1 MQAEASG
8 RRHAKQIIDQLPCNG
23 GYSSS
28 TPVRVTILADE
39 RGWNWGSWK
48 FDSTL
53 TKELSK
59 QLAKFPHVKV
69 TVLVPEGSCNEID
82 KRDAESHNVTI
93 VEAKK
98 KPGFQNPNDW
108 LCFPPKGLTT
118 DIVIGV
124 GERLCEM
131 AQIFKEL
138 HHCKSIFVG
147 CDSFEETF
155 SRDAELRDAQAKMED
170 ECLGKSNVQPMMQ
183 MADLPVAV
191 GPKRAEKLSVSLSCQ
206 GKEVFKLIP
215 GILSE
220 FADVTQTLGDRRKF
234 RILVAGH
241 GHPRYFHKEGLDTV
255 AKAVTGLKDRSYEI
269 ILVGAAKGEHRGF
282 IEKFHECGVPKHQ
295 LIIRSPP
302 KDEEEM
308 KTWLREA
315 DLAIVPS
322 GEQEFGMFGLI
333 ALSSGLPI
341 LVHDASG
348 LGEALTDVAGGSS
361 SIVES
366 EDISEWSKAIKK
378 VRDKGRTLRLKEADS
393 LRKDYNEVYSWEKQ
407 CGALVEEMLKMAS
420 GMIFFYVTCMCWLY
434 SHIAVVKVKQC
445 TCSLQLNFIFSVHV

>member
-8 RRHAKQIIDQLPCNG
+8 RSYAEQIIDQLPCNG

-28 TPVRVTILADE
+28 TPVRVTIPAKKW
-39 RGWNWGSWK
+39 GWRWRWGSWE
-48 FDSTL
+48 FNSIL

-59 QLAKFPHVKV
+59 QLAKFPRVKV
-69 TVLVPEGSCNEID
+69 TVLVPEGSCDEID

-98 KPGFQNPNDW
+98 PPGFQNPNDW
-108 LCFPPKGLTT
+108 LHFPPKGLTT

-124 GERLCEM
+124 GERFCKM
-131 AQIFKEL
+131 AQIFKEH

-147 CDSFEETF
+147 CDPFEESF
-155 SRDAELRDAQAKMED
+155 SRDTELRDALAEMDDVYQ
-170 ECLGKSNVQPMMQ
+170 GNSNVQPMMQ

-206 GKEVFKLIP
+206 GKEVFKLTP

-220 FADVTQTLGDRRKF
+220 FADVTQNPCDREKF

-241 GHPRYFHKEGLDTV
+241 GHPRYFYKEGLEIV
-255 AKAVTGLKDRSYEI
+255 AKAVAGLKDRSYEI
-269 ILVGAAKGEHRGF
+269 ILVGAAKGEHKGF
-282 IEKFHECGVPKHQ
+282 VEKFHECGVSKHQ
-295 LIIRSPP
+295 LTIRSPP

-308 KTWLREA
+308 KRWLCEA

-341 LVHDASG
+341 LVHGASG
-348 LGEALTDVAGGSS
+348 LGEALKDVAGGWS

-366 EDISEWSKAIKK
+366 EDVTVWSEAIKK
-378 VRDKGRTLRLKEADS
+378 VRNEAREARIGGANS
-393 LRKDYNEVYSWEKQ
+393 LRNHYNKKYSWEKQ
-407 CGALVEEMLKMAS
+407 CEVLVEEMLKMVS
-420 GMIFFYVTCMCWLY
+420 GM
-434 SHIAVVKVKQC
+434 
-445 TCSLQLNFIFSVHV
+445 NFC

>member
-1 MQAEASG
+1 M
-8 RRHAKQIIDQLPCNG
+8 
-23 GYSSS
+23 
-28 TPVRVTILADE
+28 
-39 RGWNWGSWK
+39 WGSGG
-48 FDSTL
+48 FNSIV

-59 QLAKFPHVKV
+59 QLAKFPHLKV
-69 TVLVPEGSCNEID
+69 TVLVPEGSCDELD
-82 KRDAESHNVTI
+82 KINAESHNVTI

-98 KPGFQNPNDW
+98 LPGFQNPNDW
-108 LCFPPKGLTT
+108 LRFPPKGLTT
-118 DIVIGV
+118 DIVIGL
-124 GERLCEM
+124 GERFCKM

-138 HHCKSIFVG
+138 HDCKSIFVG
-147 CDSFEETF
+147 CDSFEESF

-206 GKEVFKLIP
+206 GKEVFKLTP

-255 AKAVTGLKDRSYEI
+255 AKAVAGLKDRSYEI

-308 KTWLREA
+308 KMWLREA

-341 LVHDASG
+341 LVHSASG
-348 LGEALTDVAGGSS
+348 LGEALEDVIGGWS

-366 EDISEWSKAIKK
+366 EDVTVWSEEIKK
-378 VRDKGRTLRLKEADS
+378 VRNKVRKVRLEETDS
-393 LRKDYNEVYSWEKQ
+393 LRKHYNEKYSWEKQ
-407 CGALVEEMLKMAS
+407 CEALVEEMQKMAS
-420 GMIFFYVTCMCWLY
+420 GM
-434 SHIAVVKVKQC
+434 
-445 TCSLQLNFIFSVHV
+445 NFW

>member
-1 MQAEASG
+1 M
-8 RRHAKQIIDQLPCNG
+8 
-23 GYSSS
+23 
-28 TPVRVTILADE
+28 
-39 RGWNWGSWK
+39 
-48 FDSTL
+48 
-53 TKELSK
+53 
-59 QLAKFPHVKV
+59 KV
-69 TVLVPEGSCNEID
+69 SVLVPEGSCAEKI
-82 KRDAESHNVTI
+82 KREAESHSVTI

-98 KPGFQNPNDW
+98 QSEFHDPYDW
-108 LCFPPKGLTT
+108 LYFAPKSLTT
-118 DIVIGV
+118 HIVIGV
-124 GERLCEM
+124 GERFCKM
-131 AQIFKEL
+131 AQIFKEI

-147 CDSFEETF
+147 CDSFEESF

-170 ECLGKSNVQPMMQ
+170 ECLGKSNVQPMIQ

-206 GKEVFKLIP
+206 GKEVFKLTP

-220 FADVTQTLGDRRKF
+220 FADVTQDPCDREKF

-241 GHPRYFHKEGLDTV
+241 GHPRYFYKEGLEIV
-255 AKAVTGLKDRSYEI
+255 AKAVAGLKDRSYEI

-308 KTWLREA
+308 KRWLCEA

-341 LVHDASG
+341 LVHGASG
-348 LGEALTDVAGGSS
+348 LGEALRYVDGGRL

-366 EDISEWSKAIKK
+366 EDISEWSKAIKT
-378 VRDKGRTLRLKEADS
+378 VRDLERTVRLDEANSIRESYDE
-393 LRKDYNEVYSWEKQ
+393 KYSWEKQ
-407 CGALVEEMLKMAS
+407 CGDLVEEMQKMAS
-420 GMIFFYVTCMCWLY
+420 GMNFFNVTCMCWLN
-434 SHIAVVKVKQC
+434 IQ
-445 TCSLQLNFIFSVHV
+445 QLSK

>member
-1 MQAEASG
+1 M
-8 RRHAKQIIDQLPCNG
+8 
-23 GYSSS
+23 
-28 TPVRVTILADE
+28 
-39 RGWNWGSWK
+39 WGSGG
-48 FDSTL
+48 FNSIV

-59 QLAKFPHVKV
+59 QLAKFPHLKV
-69 TVLVPEGSCNEID
+69 TVLVPEGSCDELD
-82 KRDAESHNVTI
+82 KINAESHNVTI

-98 KPGFQNPNDW
+98 LPGFQNPNDW
-108 LCFPPKGLTT
+108 LRFPPKGLTT

-124 GERLCEM
+124 GERFCKM

-147 CDSFEETF
+147 CDSFEESF

-191 GPKRAEKLSVSLSCQ
+191 GPKIADTLSVSLSRQ
-206 GKEVFKLIP
+206 GKEVFELTP

-220 FADVTQTLGDRRKF
+220 FADVTQTLCDRKKF

-255 AKAVTGLKDRSYEI
+255 AKAVAGLKDRSYEI

-308 KTWLREA
+308 KRWLREA

-341 LVHDASG
+341 LVHSASG
-348 LGEALTDVAGGSS
+348 LGEALEDVIGGWS

-366 EDISEWSKAIKK
+366 EDVTVWSEEIKK
-378 VRDKGRTLRLKEADS
+378 VRNKVRKVRLEETDS
-393 LRKDYNEVYSWEKQ
+393 LRKHYNEKYSWEKQ
-407 CGALVEEMLKMAS
+407 CEALVEEMQKMAS
-420 GMIFFYVTCMCWLY
+420 GM
-434 SHIAVVKVKQC
+434 
-445 TCSLQLNFIFSVHV
+445 NFW

>member
-1 MQAEASG
+1 MEASG
-8 RRHAKQIIDQLPCNG
+8 KRYAEQILNQPPCSG

-28 TPVRVTILADE
+28 NPVRVTILANE
-39 RGWNWGSWK
+39 WGRRWGFLEGKSI
-48 FDSTL
+48 L
-53 TKELSK
+53 TTELSK
-59 QLAKFPHVKV
+59 QLAKFPHAKV
-69 TVLVPEGSCNEID
+69 SVLVPEGSCDELH
-82 KRDAESHNVTI
+82 KTVAKSHNVTM

-98 KPGFQNPNDW
+98 QPGLKDPNDW
-108 LCFPPKGLTT
+108 LYFPPKGLTT

-124 GERLCEM
+124 GERLCEV
-131 AQIFKEL
+131 AQIFKKF
-138 HHCKSIFVG
+138 HHCKSVFFG
-147 CDSFEETF
+147 WDSFEESL
-155 SRDAELRDAQAKMED
+155 SRDSKSRDSPPEIED
-170 ECLGKSNVQPMMQ
+170 VCLGKSNVQPMMQ

-206 GKEVFKLIP
+206 GKEVFKLTP
-215 GILSE
+215 GILGE
-220 FADVTQTLGDRRKF
+220 FADVTQTLCDRKKF

-255 AKAVTGLKDRSYEI
+255 AKAVAGLKDRSYEI

-308 KTWLREA
+308 KRWLREA

-341 LVHDASG
+341 LVHGASG
-348 LGEALTDVAGGSS
+348 LGEALTDVINGSS

-366 EDISEWSKAIKK
+366 EDISVWSKAIKR
-378 VRDKGRTLRLKEADS
+378 VRDRNRRKRLEEADL
-393 LRKDYNEVYSWEKQ
+393 LRKHYSEKYSWEEQ

-420 GMIFFYVTCMCWLY
+420 GMNFFNVTCMCWL
-434 SHIAVVKVKQC
+434 
-445 TCSLQLNFIFSVHV
+445 NM

>member
-1 MQAEASG
+1 MQAEASARG
-8 RRHAKQIIDQLPCNG
+8 YAEQITDQLPCNG
-23 GYSSS
+23 EYSFGN
-28 TPVRVTILADE
+28 PLKVTILANE
-39 RGWNWGSWK
+39 WGWGSWEFNSIIK
-48 FDSTL
+48 
-53 TKELSK
+53 KELSK

-82 KRDAESHNVTI
+82 KRDAESHKVTI

-108 LCFPPKGLTT
+108 LRFPPKGLTT

-124 GERLCEM
+124 GDRLCRM

-147 CDSFEETF
+147 CDPFEESF
-155 SRDAELRDAQAKMED
+155 SRDAELRDALKKV
-170 ECLGKSNVQPMMQ
+170 CLGTSNVQPMME

-191 GPKRAEKLSVSLSCQ
+191 GPKMADKHSASLSRHK
-206 GKEVFKLIP
+206 KEVLKLTP
-215 GILSE
+215 SAVSE
-220 FADVTQTLGDRRKF
+220 FADVTHTLCDRNKF

-241 GHPRYFHKEGLDTV
+241 GHLRYFYKEGLNTV
-255 AKAVTGLKDRSYEI
+255 AKAVAGLKDRSYEI
-269 ILVGAAKGEHRGF
+269 ILVGAAKHKEHKGF
-282 IEKFHECGVPKHQ
+282 FEKFHKCGVPKHQ

-308 KTWLREA
+308 KRWLCEA

-322 GEQEFGMFGLI
+322 GNQGFGMFGLI

-341 LVHDASG
+341 LIHGASG
-348 LGEALTDVAGGSS
+348 LGEALTDVAGGLS

-378 VRDKGRTLRLKEADS
+378 VRDKGRRVQLEEADL
-393 LRKDYNEVYSWEKQ
+393 LRKHYNEKYSWEEQ
-407 CGALVEEMLKMAS
+407 YGALVEEMLKMAS
-420 GMIFFYVTCMCWLY
+420 GMNFFNVTCMC
-434 SHIAVVKVKQC
+434 C
-445 TCSLQLNFIFSVHV
+445 LNM

>member
-1 MQAEASG
+1 MQAEAVG
-8 RRHAKQIIDQLPCNG
+8 RSYVKKIIDQLPCNG
-23 GYSSS
+23 KYFFGN
-28 TPVRVTILADE
+28 PLKVTILAN
-39 RGWNWGSWK
+39 GWGWRWGSWE
-48 FDSTL
+48 SNSIL

-59 QLAKFPHVKV
+59 QLAKFRCVKV

-124 GERLCEM
+124 GERLCKM

-138 HHCKSIFVG
+138 HHCKSIFDG
-147 CDSFEETF
+147 CDSFEESF
-155 SRDAELRDAQAKMED
+155 SRDAELRDALAKMED

-206 GKEVFKLIP
+206 GKEVFKLTP

-220 FADVTQTLGDRRKF
+220 FADVTQTLCDRKKF

-255 AKAVTGLKDRSYEI
+255 AKAVAGLKDRSYEI
-269 ILVGAAKGEHRGF
+269 ILVGAAEGEHRGF

-295 LIIRSPP
+295 LIIRNPP

-308 KTWLREA
+308 KRWLCEA

-341 LVHDASG
+341 LVHGASG
-348 LGEALTDVAGGSS
+348 LGEALEDVAGGWS

-366 EDISEWSKAIKK
+366 EDVTVWSEAIKK
-378 VRDKGRTLRLKEADS
+378 VRNKVRKVRLEEADS
-393 LRKDYNEVYSWEKQ
+393 LRKHYNEKYSWEKQ
-407 CGALVEEMLKMAS
+407 CEALVEEMQKMAS
-420 GMIFFYVTCMCWLY
+420 GM
-434 SHIAVVKVKQC
+434 
-445 TCSLQLNFIFSVHV
+445 NFW

>member
-1 MQAEASG
+1 MQDLGRSCAE
-8 RRHAKQIIDQLPCNG
+8 QIIDQLKCNG

-39 RGWNWGSWK
+39 WEWKWRWDSW
-48 FDSTL
+48 DSIL

-59 QLAKFPHVKV
+59 QLAKFRRVKV
-69 TVLVPEGSCNEID
+69 TVLVPEGSCREID
-82 KRDAESHNVTI
+82 KRDAESREVTI

-98 KPGFQNPNDW
+98 PPGFQNPNDW

-124 GERLCEM
+124 GERLCKM

-147 CDSFEETF
+147 CDSFEESF

-206 GKEVFKLIP
+206 GKEVFKLTP

-255 AKAVTGLKDRSYEI
+255 AKAVAGLKDRSYEI
-269 ILVGAAKGEHRGF
+269 ILVGAAKGEHRGL

-295 LIIRSPP
+295 LTIRSPP

-308 KTWLREA
+308 KRWLQEA
-315 DLAIVPS
+315 DLAIMPS

-341 LVHDASG
+341 LVHSASG

-366 EDISEWSKAIKK
+366 EDVSEWSKAIKK
-378 VRDKGRTLRLKEADS
+378 VRDKGRTLRLKEADK
-393 LRKDYNEVYSWEKQ
+393 LRKNYNEKYSWEKQ

-420 GMIFFYVTCMCWLY
+420 GMNFFNVTCMCWL
-434 SHIAVVKVKQC
+434 
-445 TCSLQLNFIFSVHV
+445 NM

>member
-1 MQAEASG
+1 M
-8 RRHAKQIIDQLPCNG
+8 
-23 GYSSS
+23 
-28 TPVRVTILADE
+28 
-39 RGWNWGSWK
+39 
-48 FDSTL
+48 
-53 TKELSK
+53 
-59 QLAKFPHVKV
+59 KV
-69 TVLVPEGSCNEID
+69 SVLVPEGSCDEIE
-82 KRDAESHNVTI
+82 KRNAESHNVTI

-98 KPGFQNPNDW
+98 LPGFQNPNDW
-108 LCFPPKGLTT
+108 LYFPPKGLTT

-124 GERLCEM
+124 GDRLCKM
-131 AQIFKEL
+131 AQIFKKF

-170 ECLGKSNVQPMMQ
+170 ECLGKSNVQPMIQ

-206 GKEVFKLIP
+206 GKEVFKLTP

-220 FADVTQTLGDRRKF
+220 FADVTQDPCDREKF

-241 GHPRYFHKEGLDTV
+241 GHPRYFYKEGLEIV
-255 AKAVTGLKDRSYEI
+255 AKAVAELKDRSYEI
-269 ILVGAAKGEHRGF
+269 ILVGAAKGERKGF
-282 IEKFHECGVPKHQ
+282 SEKFHKCGVPKHQ

-308 KTWLREA
+308 KRWLCEA

-322 GEQEFGMFGLI
+322 GNQGFGMFGLI

-341 LVHDASG
+341 LVHGASG

-366 EDISEWSKAIKK
+366 EDISEWSKAIKT
-378 VRDKGRTLRLKEADS
+378 VRDLKRTVRLEGADL
-393 LRKDYNEVYSWEKQ
+393 LRKHYNEKYSWEKQ
-407 CGALVEEMLKMAS
+407 CGDLVEEMLKMAS
-420 GMIFFYVTCMCWLY
+420 GMNFFCVTCMCWLN
-434 SHIAVVKVKQC
+434 IQ
-445 TCSLQLNFIFSVHV
+445 QLSK

>member
-1 MQAEASG
+1 M
-8 RRHAKQIIDQLPCNG
+8 
-23 GYSSS
+23 
-28 TPVRVTILADE
+28 
-39 RGWNWGSWK
+39 
-48 FDSTL
+48 
-53 TKELSK
+53 
-59 QLAKFPHVKV
+59 
-69 TVLVPEGSCNEID
+69 VPEGSCDESD
-82 KRDAESHNVTI
+82 KRNAESHNVTI

-124 GERLCEM
+124 GERLCKM

-147 CDSFEETF
+147 CDSFEESF
-155 SRDAELRDAQAKMED
+155 SRDAELRDALAEMDDVYQ
-170 ECLGKSNVQPMMQ
+170 GNSNVQPMMQ

-191 GPKRAEKLSVSLSCQ
+191 GPKIADTLSASLSRQ
-206 GKEVFKLIP
+206 KKAVFNLTP

-220 FADVTQTLGDRRKF
+220 FADVTHTLCDRKKF

-255 AKAVTGLKDRSYEI
+255 AKAVAGLKDGSYEI

-308 KTWLREA
+308 KRWLCEA

-341 LVHDASG
+341 LVHGASG
-348 LGEALTDVAGGSS
+348 LGEALEDVAGGWS

-366 EDISEWSKAIKK
+366 EDVSEWSKAIKK
-378 VRDKGRTLRLKEADS
+378 VRDKGRRVRLEEADL
-393 LRKDYNEVYSWEKQ
+393 LRERYSEKYSWKEQ
-407 CGALVEEMLKMAS
+407 CEALVEEMLKMAS
-420 GMIFFYVTCMCWLY
+420 GMNFFNVTCMCWL
-434 SHIAVVKVKQC
+434 
-445 TCSLQLNFIFSVHV
+445 NM